1 MAKSS
6 KHSNTKTS
14 SKKSTTNS
22 VNNPRKGRP
31 AVMTPKAGVTVN
43 KRRVKNGGEWCW

>member
-1 MAKSS
+1 MAKSNNRS
-6 KHSNTKTS
+6 SNKTS
-14 SKKSTTNS
+14 NKRTTVTS

-43 KRRVKNGGEWCW
+43 RRRVKDGGEWCW